1 MTDQEN
7 LLAVL
12 EKIAH
17 TFNAA
22 EIHWAVGA
30 SMLLYFHGITDV
42 FHDIDLMMDTK
53 DTAESETLL
62 KELGAVK
69 MPIPASDIFK
79 NQYFAKWKLDGAC
92 IDVMAGMIIVYHG
105 KEENCFFNE
114 EDINGSARLGKE
126 IIPLYSLQKW
136 RYFYDLM
143 GRDVKVRMID
153 DANSMIHD

>member
-1 MTDQEN
+1 MTDQKN
-7 LLAVL
+7 ILAVL

-17 TFNAA
+17 AFNAA

-42 FHDIDLMMDTK
+42 FHDIDLMMDIK
-53 DTAESETLL
+53 DTAESEILL

-69 MPIPASDIFK
+69 MPIPASNTFK
-79 NQYFAKWKLDGAC
+79 NKYFAKWKLQGTG
-92 IDVMAGMIIVYHG
+92 IDVMAGMIIVCNG

-114 EDINGSARLGKE
+114 EDIEGSARLGKE

-136 RYFYDLM
+136 RYF
-143 GRDVKVRMID
+143 
-153 DANSMIHD
+153 